1 MKLFAK
7 KTCSFGG
14 KRFAIG
20 DEVPADLVLNPATQE
35 RLGVLSIVNDAPA
48 YTAGVDLGDPAGDCS
63 GIAVV
68 LHTEQGDFPLD
79 LTVEGLQQVVDVL
92 TSKGDAAKA
101 IVEQMTEEH
110 ALILLDATDSR
121 KNIKQ
126 AAQARAMALNPEE
139 APSEEETPEEEATEE
154 GEQ

>member
-7 KTCSFGG
+7 KPCSFGG

-20 DEVPADLVLNPATQE
+20 DEIPADLVVNPAAMAKMDI
-35 RLGVLSIVNDAPA
+35 LSIVNDAPA

-63 GIAVV
+63 VIAVV
-68 LHTEQGDFPLD
+68 LHTEKGDFPLN
-79 LTVEGLQQVVDVL
+79 LTVEGLQNVVDVL
-92 TSKGDAAKA
+92 TTKGDAAKA

-110 ALILLDATDSR
+110 ALMLLDATDSR
-121 KNIKQ
+121 KNIKD
-126 AAQARAMALNPEE
+126 AAKARAMALNPEE
-139 APSEEETPEEEATEE
+139 PPSEEKATEE